1 MLYWTQVWKQM
12 HELTG
17 AHIEKRA
24 VMEFISYF
32 EEQMNM
38 VILQSIKELKK
49 RNGLNKI
56 QGLRSQQRIDR
67 ECVMNA
73 IKIINNNGHSYLSE
87 RAGGKTKKETKRDK
101 HTKENTEVV

>member
-1 MLYWTQVWKQM
+1 M

-17 AHIEKRA
+17 VHIEKRA

-49 RNGLNKI
+49 RNSLNRI
-56 QGLRSQQRIDR
+56 QGLRPRQRIDR
-67 ECVMNA
+67 KCIMDA
-73 IKIINNNGHSYLSE
+73 IKIINNNGHSSLSE
-87 RAGGKTKKETKRDK
+87 RAGGKTKKVREK
-101 HTKENTEVV
+101 HEHENMEVA